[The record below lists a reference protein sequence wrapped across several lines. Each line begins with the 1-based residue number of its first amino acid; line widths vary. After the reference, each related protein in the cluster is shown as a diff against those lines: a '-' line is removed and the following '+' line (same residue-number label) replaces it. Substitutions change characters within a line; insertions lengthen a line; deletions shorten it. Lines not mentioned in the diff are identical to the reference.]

1 MKKILIIILC
11 LALSLSFTACDMV
24 TEDEDMSNISDLR
37 NYMLVGNSDNYYVEM
52 YGGLREAPLL
62 IDGAVGKM
70 QPYMKLKVL
79 AKSGV
84 ESDYTYHIG
93 INEKEYEGN
102 LTKEYT
108 SGCYSVIIE
117 VSELDPEYVLK
128 ITCDGKE
135 EEITMKTL
143 VTADMMTWSEA
154 RKCAEIEL
162 ASDIEK
168 MCSEDK
174 DYEMY
179 VKFIEGEVGSKQ
191 FFWYVSFMS
200 GDKLIA
206 VLIDPATGKVIAKR
220 C

>member
-11 LALSLSFTACDMV
+11 LTLSLSFTACDMV

-52 YGGLREAPLL
+52 YGGMREAPLL

-70 QPYMKLKVL
+70 QPYVKLKVL

-84 ESDYTYHIG
+84 DTEYKYHIG
-93 INEKEYEGN
+93 ISEKEYDGA

-108 SGCYSVIIE
+108 SGCYSVILDAPE
-117 VSELDPEYVLK
+117 LESEYNLK

-135 EEITMKTL
+135 EVVSLKSL
-143 VTADMMTWSEA
+143 VTADMMNWSDA
-154 RKCAEIEL
+154 RKCAETEL

-168 MCSEDK
+168 LSVEEK

-206 VLIDPATGKVIAKR
+206 VLIDPVTGKVIAKR